1 MTFQYFIITDISFN
15 ILYFSYTIDI
25 SGIIYIFT
33 KKMWTEKSNL
43 AILKEVGLRI
53 KEYRIRQNLQQK
65 ELAEGAGVGLDTV
78 VRLEQGKNVSFDKI
92 LRILRELD
100 MLENLEGFIPEP
112 PLSPIL
118 MKKLQ
123 GKNKKRVRN

>member
-1 MTFQYFIITDISFN
+1 MIYQVLFISLQKN
-15 ILYFSYTIDI
+15 
-25 SGIIYIFT
+25 
-33 KKMWTEKSNL
+33 MWTEKSNL

>member
-1 MTFQYFIITDISFN
+1 
-15 ILYFSYTIDI
+15 
-25 SGIIYIFT
+25 
-33 KKMWTEKSNL
+33 
-43 AILKEVGLRI
+43 
-53 KEYRIRQNLQQK
+53 
-65 ELAEGAGVGLDTV
+65 
-78 VRLEQGKNVSFDKI
+78 
-92 LRILRELD
+92 

>member
-1 MTFQYFIITDISFN
+1 MIYQALFISLQKN
-15 ILYFSYTIDI
+15 
-25 SGIIYIFT
+25 
-33 KKMWTEKSNL
+33 MWTEKSNN
-43 AILKEVGLRI
+43 AILKDIGLRM
-53 KEYRIRQNLQQK
+53 KEYRIRQRMQQK

-118 MKKLQ
+118 MKKLP

>member
-1 MTFQYFIITDISFN
+1 
-15 ILYFSYTIDI
+15 
-25 SGIIYIFT
+25 
-33 KKMWTEKSNL
+33 MWTEKSNL

-92 LRILRELD
+92 LRILRAIIY
-100 MLENLEGFIPEP
+100 FQIF
-112 PLSPIL
+112 
-118 MKKLQ
+118 
-123 GKNKKRVRN
+123 